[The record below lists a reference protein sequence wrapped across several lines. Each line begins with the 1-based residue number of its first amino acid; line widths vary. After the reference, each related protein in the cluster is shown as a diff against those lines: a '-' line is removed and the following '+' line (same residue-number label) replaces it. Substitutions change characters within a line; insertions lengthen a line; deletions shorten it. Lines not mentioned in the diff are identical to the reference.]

1 MSSQDLA
8 GSQDLTGAQGATGSN
23 AVLATSDANESAIVL
38 RDLGI
43 AFGEGAS
50 RMEVLK
56 RLDLDVRHGEFV
68 AIVGASGVGKSTL
81 LRILMGLAK
90 PSQGTV
96 QIRAE
101 PSAKS
106 SAGRQMAMVFQDAR
120 LLPWRRIL
128 ANVRFGLEK
137 LTISAAERKQRAEK
151 ALARVGLRDTAKRFP
166 HQLSG
171 GQRQRV
177 ALARALAVDPA
188 ILLMD
193 EPFSALDV
201 STREALQADLVRIH
215 QETHK
220 TVLFVTHDID
230 EAVFLADRVVALGG
244 KPGEVKA
251 AIVVDAPRPRRHTD
265 PALHAIAA
273 RIKQMIADE
282 APSRDDWVI

>member
-1 MSSQDLA
+1 MI
-8 GSQDLTGAQGATGSN
+8 
-23 AVLATSDANESAIVL
+23 AI
-38 RDLGI
+38 RNLGI
-43 AFGEGAS
+43 AFGEGEG
-50 RMEVLK
+50 RTDVLK
-56 RLDLDVRHGEFV
+56 SLDLDIAAGEFV

-81 LRILMGLAK
+81 LRILMGLAQ

-96 QIRAE
+96 HVTPA
-101 PSAKS
+101 SGT
-106 SAGRQMAMVFQDAR
+106 GRTMAMVFQDAR

-128 ANVRFGLEK
+128 ANVGFGLEK
-137 LTISAAERKQRAEK
+137 LPLSSAERRTRAER
-151 ALARVGLRDTAKRFP
+151 ALARVGLRETAGRFP

-177 ALARALAVDPA
+177 ALARAMAVEPA

-201 STREALQADLVRIH
+201 ATREALQDDLMRI
-215 QETHK
+215 QREIKT

-251 AIVVDAPRPRRHTD
+251 AMTVDVPKPRRRSD
-265 PALHAIAA
+265 PALQGIAA
-273 RIKQMIADE
+273 RLKQLIAE
-282 APSRDDWVI
+282 QAPSRDDWVI